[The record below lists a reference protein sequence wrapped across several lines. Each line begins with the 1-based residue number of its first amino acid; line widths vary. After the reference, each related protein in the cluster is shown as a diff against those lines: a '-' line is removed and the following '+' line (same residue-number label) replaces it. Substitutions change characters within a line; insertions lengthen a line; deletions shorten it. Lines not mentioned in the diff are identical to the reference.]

1 MSLTKK
7 QKEVL
12 DYIEAFM
19 AAKGYSPSIEEIA
32 GHFGFSSPNAVFKHL
47 KALERRGYIRRHSH
61 AARSIE
67 ILKPD
72 SPAAGTLVELPLLG
86 YIAAG
91 APIEALENAESI
103 QVPPDL
109 TARGTHYVLRV
120 KGDSMIGEHIEDGD
134 FVIVR
139 ETAQADNGDMVVALV
154 DGENATLKRLYRE
167 NGTIRLQPAN
177 PTMEPLY
184 LPAKRVRIRGVVV
197 GVMRKYR

>member
-1 MSLTKK
+1 MSLTRK

-19 AAKGYSPSIEEIA
+19 TAKGYSPSIEEIA
-32 GHFGFSSPNAVFKHL
+32 AHFGFSSPNAVFKHL
-47 KALERRGYIRRHSH
+47 KALEKRGYIRRHSH

-72 SPAAGTLVELPLLG
+72 TDAAGTLVELPLLG

-91 APIEALENAESI
+91 APIEALENVESI

-109 TARGTHYVLRV
+109 TTRGTHYVLRV
-120 KGDSMIGEHIEDGD
+120 KGDSMIEEHIEDGD

-139 ETAQADNGDMVVALV
+139 ESAQADNGDMVVALV

-167 NGTIRLQPAN
+167 NGGIRLQPAN
-177 PTMEPLY
+177 PAMEPLH
-184 LPAKRVRIRGVVV
+184 LPAERVLIRGVVV